1 MKKEGLLQKMRQ
13 PTFFEKPDGQA
24 AVDNE
29 RVVLYALGDFQTR
42 GKVLAQRDLPLDRL
56 RGAFRRATEAHGI
69 EELSDEVAVRTL
81 RALGAEV
88 RQVPSFVA
96 KHPFHVIVP
105 VELAER
111 SRVSFQEIAASLKE
125 G

>member
-1 MKKEGLLQKMRQ
+1 MRQ
-13 PTFFEKPDGQA
+13 PTFFEKPSGQGA
-24 AVDNE
+24 IDP
-29 RVVLYALGDFQTR
+29 RQIVLYALGDFQTR

-69 EELSDEVAVRTL
+69 EELSDETAVATL

-96 KHPFHVIVP
+96 KHPFRVIVP

-111 SRVSFQEIAASLKE
+111 SRLSYQEIRSSLKE
-125 G
+125 S